1 MTPSAI
7 YDVDYTD
14 GYGLKWTKPIYQ
26 LYPSVGVLD
35 ESIAYSKFDND
46 IMRTVFRKY
55 DLYNTLYDDS
65 ITIGS
70 MPGSATDVVKY
81 YKRTGYPTA
90 DVNINTVIVNAATA
104 DGGAYSIGTEEETT
118 TPLSRAYMSTYRLLC
133 DAEYN
138 KMLFNVRVREMSFT
152 THTNVIHKNTYDD
165 PAYTD
170 TNLNVIDESKYYA
183 IFYHLQ
189 GKVWNGSD
197 WSDTDINPA
206 LMCTGEQNQTF
217 QGAGSV
223 FNNTFTTYST
233 SPLGTGQNI
242 DIFTQA
248 SGYYWT
254 GENFQSKMNNSR
266 YCLGLSDSFSF
277 MPSWANN
284 PQTVYD
290 SIKQWLLD
298 NSIPQLQSED
308 FEITRELIQ
317 ISDHAVILYT
327 ESMRAYLDSNN
338 DLCVVGSNVH
348 TFPMMTGKAVNEF
361 IAGFGLYYLT
371 DENADLTGIT
381 PSNLGDC
388 ADIWLGEMSADGT
401 TTGRWIKGSD
411 IDSYTGYNKEGN
423 IINPSY
429 DPSSGGGGGSLQDK
443 VDDMTLNPLFALSSD
458 AGFASYWLM
467 TSSQLVSFHNW
478 LTTTAFPDGYDP
490 YSYII
495 SLIQFPLK
503 LTNTWCLPGTGG
515 SIHVGGEDTGIN
527 SNLIGNEKGYIGIGT
542 YKVPRLQ
549 GNFLDYDPY
558 SQYEVYIPCCG
569 WVTVPDIVAG
579 NTISCRINYDL
590 TTAAIIGNVYV
601 NIEGDWL
608 LIASKSGM
616 MGRETVVSG
625 EAQGVRSAQIQS
637 ALFSAGT
644 GAINVAAGL
653 MSGNA
658 VAAVSGTYSIAAGI
672 AQANVA
678 NNSSYVRQIGS
689 TGGRA
694 LLCQF
699 DQCYC
704 KITTSE
710 ADVPDNYGHTVGFIC
725 NRSGKVS
732 SFSGFTIFEN
742 FDTSGIAGATE
753 TERAEIKR
761 IMESGVIIK

>member
-1 MTPSAI
+1 MTPSSI

-14 GYGLKWTKPIYQ
+14 SLGFKWTKPIYQ
-26 LYPSVGVLD
+26 IYPDVGTID
-35 ESIAYSKFDND
+35 ESIAISRYDAD
-46 IMRTVFRKY
+46 IMKTVYRKPTDYHPTY
-55 DLYNTLYDDS
+55 DTS
-65 ITIGS
+65 ITMS
-70 MPGSATDVVKY
+70 SCPGQSPQVIRYESRSD
-81 YKRTGYPTA
+81 YPSA
-90 DVNINTVIVNAATA
+90 DVNINTVLVNSSGC
-104 DGGAYSIGTEEETT
+104 DGGAYSIGSSEEVT
-118 TPLSRAYMSTYRLLC
+118 TPLHRPYMSGYRLLH

-138 KMLFNVRVREMSFT
+138 KMLFRVNVREMSFT
-152 THTNVIHKNTYDD
+152 THTNVIQKNTYDD
-165 PAYTD
+165 PTYTD
-170 TNLNVIDESKYYA
+170 VSVGDIDDNKYYA
-183 IFYHLQ
+183 IFYHSQALAWD
-189 GKVWNGSD
+189 GASWVGA
-197 WSDTDINPA
+197 DITPV
-206 LMCTGEQNQTF
+206 LMCTGEINQTF
-217 QGAGSV
+217 QGTGSA
-223 FNNTFTTYST
+223 FNNLFNNYPMVMGSGDNIYFT
-233 SPLGTGQNI
+233 NA
-242 DIFTQA
+242 A
-248 SGYYWT
+248 SNYYWT
-254 GENFQSKMNNSR
+254 ANNFQAKMYNDR
-266 YCLGLSDSFSF
+266 YALGWNDTYDYRPSF
-277 MPSWANN
+277 ADDYETAYNA
-284 PQTVYD
+284 VH
-290 SIKQWLLD
+290 QWLID
-298 NSIPQLQSED
+298 NSIAAWTYIN
-308 FEITRELIQ
+308 FEMSREVKQ
-317 ISDHAVILYT
+317 IS
-327 ESMRAYLDSNN
+327 ESSVVLLTVTCTACLDNNN
-338 DLCVVGSNVH
+338 DLYIVYMNTY
-348 TFPMMTGKAVNEF
+348 TFPMLTGKAISAF
-361 IAGFGLYYLT
+361 IAGFGLYYLA
-371 DENADLTGIT
+371 DNAADLTGIT
-381 PSNLGDC
+381 PSNLGDSS
-388 ADIWLGEMSADGT
+388 DIWLGEMSADGT
-401 TTGRWIKGSD
+401 TTGKWIKGSD
-411 IDSYTGYNKEGN
+411 IDSYTGYNKDGN
-423 IINPSY
+423 VINPSY
-429 DPSSGGGGGSLQDK
+429 DPSSGGGGGKLLDK

-458 AGFASYWLM
+458 AGFAAYWLM
-467 TSSQLVSFHNW
+467 TSSQLATFHNW
-478 LTTTAFPDGYDP
+478 LTNTTFPDGYDP
-490 YSYII
+490 YQYII

-503 LTNTWCLPGTGG
+503 LTNTWCFPGTSGN
-515 SIHVGGEDTGIN
+515 IHVGGEDTGIA
-527 SNLIGNEKGYIGIGT
+527 SNLIGNEKGYVGLGT

-579 NTISCRINYDL
+579 HTISCRINYDL

-658 VAAVSGTYSIAAGI
+658 VAAVSGTYTVAAGI
-672 AQANVA
+672 AQANIA

-710 ADVPDNYGHTVGFIC
+710 ADVPDNYGHTVGYIC

-732 SFSGFTIFEN
+732 AFSGFTVFEN